1 MTFKPK
7 PKLPPRASG
16 PKDWQRL
23 VVNFRA
29 HQRELRDRI
38 DTAAAVHGLNIS
50 VFCREAI
57 EYALDHMDD

>member
-1 MTFKPK
+1 MTFKPT
-7 PKLPPRASG
+7 PKLPPRANS

-38 DTAAAVHGLNIS
+38 ETAAAAHGLTIS

-57 EYALDHMDD
+57 EYAMDNMED